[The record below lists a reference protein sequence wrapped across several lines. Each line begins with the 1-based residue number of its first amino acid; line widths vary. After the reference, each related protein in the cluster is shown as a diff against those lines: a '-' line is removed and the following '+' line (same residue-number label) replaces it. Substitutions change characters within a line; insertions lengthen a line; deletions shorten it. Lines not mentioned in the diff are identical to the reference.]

1 MELKN
6 EEVLAKRP
14 GKLIYRS
21 GEYCVKLFDENYSKA
36 NVLNEALNQARVE
49 ETNLNIPKIIE
60 VCKID
65 GKWAIVLEYIKGKN
79 LAQLMAENPE
89 KEDEYLELF
98 VNLQTLVHKQEAPL
112 LNRIRDKM
120 KRKLAEADLDA
131 TTRYDLQMRL
141 ESLPR
146 YDKVC
151 HGDFN
156 PSNVIIAEDGKEYI
170 IDWAHATQGN
180 TLEDVARTFL
190 MFSLDGK
197 EELAKKYVDLFCKK
211 NDVAKQLVQQW
222 IPIVAASQSVKN
234 KPEEKELLTKW
245 IGVVEYE

>member
-1 MELKN
+1 MNLDKVVAVRDN
-6 EEVLAKRP
+6 KT
-14 GKLIYRS
+14 IYRDGNLCIKVFNS
-21 GEYCVKLFDENYSKA
+21 DYSKA
-36 NVLNEALNQARVE
+36 DVLNEALNQARVE

-89 KEDEYLELF
+89 KEDEYLEQF
-98 VNLQTLVHKQEAPL
+98 VNLQTLIHKQEAPL

-141 ESLPR
+141 ESFTR

-170 IDWAHATQGN
+170 IDWSHATQGN
-180 TLEDVARTFL
+180 PLEDVARTFL
-190 MFSLDGK
+190 MFSLNGK
-197 EELAKKYVDLFCKK
+197 EELAKKYLDLFCKK
-211 NDVAKQLVQQW
+211 NDVAKQLVQKW

-245 IGVVEYE
+245 IDVVEYE

>member
-1 MELKN
+1 MDFKKD
-6 EEVLAKRP
+6 EVLAERP
-14 GKLIYRS
+14 GKIIYRS

-89 KEDEYLELF
+89 KEDEYLEQF
-98 VNLQTLVHKQEAPL
+98 VNLQTLVHKQEAPM

-120 KRKLAEADLDA
+120 KRKLDEADLDA
-131 TTRYDLQMRL
+131 TTRYDLQMGL

-146 YDKVC
+146 
-151 HGDFN
+151 
-156 PSNVIIAEDGKEYI
+156 
-170 IDWAHATQGN
+170 
-180 TLEDVARTFL
+180 
-190 MFSLDGK
+190 
-197 EELAKKYVDLFCKK
+197 
-211 NDVAKQLVQQW
+211 
-222 IPIVAASQSVKN
+222 
-234 KPEEKELLTKW
+234 
-245 IGVVEYE
+245 

>member
-1 MELKN
+1 MDFKKD
-6 EEVLAKRP
+6 EVLAERP
-14 GKLIYRS
+14 GKIIYRS

-89 KEDEYLELF
+89 KEDEYLEQF
-98 VNLQTLVHKQEAPL
+98 VNLQTLVHKQEAPM

-120 KRKLAEADLDA
+120 KRKLDEADLDA

-156 PSNVIIAEDGKEYI
+156 PSNVIIAENGKEYI
-170 IDWAHATQGN
+170 IDWSHATQGN
-180 TLEDVARTFL
+180 ASADVAMSYLL
-190 MFSLDGK
+190 MKMDKLD
-197 EELAKKYVDLFCKK
+197 EIAERYLDLFCEKTNTDK
-211 NDVAKQLVQQW
+211 RYVQTW
-222 IPIVAASQSVKN
+222 IPVVAGAHLKKC
-234 KPEEKELLTKW
+234 KPENKGMIEGF
-245 IGVVEYE
+245 INVVQY

>member
-6 EEVLAKRP
+6 EEVLAKRQ

-21 GEYCVKLFDENYSKA
+21 GECCVKLFDENYSKA

-49 ETNLNIPKIIE
+49 ETNLNIPKILE

-89 KEDEYLELF
+89 KEDEYLEQF
-98 VNLQTLVHKQEAPL
+98 VNLQILVHKQEAPL

-197 EELAKKYVDLFCKK
+197 EELAKKYIDLFCKK
-211 NDVAKQLVQQW
+211 NDIAKQLVQQW

-245 IGVVEYE
+245 IGVVEYD

>member
-6 EEVLAKRP
+6 EEVLAKRQ

-65 GKWAIVLEYIKGKN
+65 GKWAIVLEHIKGKN
-79 LAQLMAENPE
+79 LAQLMAEHPE
-89 KEDEYLELF
+89 KENEYLEQF
-98 VNLQTLVHKQEAPL
+98 VNLQILVHKQEAPL

-197 EELAKKYVDLFCKK
+197 DDLAKKYIDLFCKK
-211 NDVAKQLVQQW
+211 NDIAKQLVQQW

>member
-1 MELKN
+1 MNYNLN
-6 EEVLAKRP
+6 NPIAKRST
-14 GKLIYRS
+14 KTIYRD
-21 GEYCVKLFDENYSKA
+21 GEKAIKLFVENYSKA
-36 NVLNEALNQARVE
+36 DILNEALNQARVE

-89 KEDEYLELF
+89 KEDEYLEQF
-98 VNLQTLVHKQEAPL
+98 VNLQTLVHKQEAPM

-120 KRKLAEADLDA
+120 KRKLDEADLDA

-156 PSNVIIAEDGKEYI
+156 PSNVIIAENGKEYI
-170 IDWAHATQGN
+170 IDWSHATQGN

-211 NDVAKQLVQQW
+211 NDVAKQLVQKW

-245 IGVVEYE
+245 IDVVEYE

>member
-1 MELKN
+1 MEFKKD
-6 EEVLAKRP
+6 EVLAERP
-14 GKLIYRS
+14 GKVVYRS

-36 NVLNEALNQARVE
+36 SVLNEALNQARVE
-49 ETNLNIPKIIE
+49 ETDLNIPKIIE

-65 GKWAIVLEYIKGKN
+65 GKWAIVLEHIKGKN

-89 KEDEYLELF
+89 KEDEYLEQF
-98 VNLQTLVHKQEAPL
+98 VNLQTLIHKQEAPL

-141 ESLPR
+141 ESFTR

-170 IDWAHATQGN
+170 IDWSHATQGN
-180 TLEDVARTFL
+180 PLEDVARTFL
-190 MFSLDGK
+190 MFTY
-197 EELAKKYVDLFCKK
+197 EYVHGCDDRFHCRYRVP
-211 NDVAKQLVQQW
+211 DH
-222 IPIVAASQSVKN
+222 
-234 KPEEKELLTKW
+234 
-245 IGVVEYE
+245 

>member
-6 EEVLAKRP
+6 EEVLAKRQ

-65 GKWAIVLEYIKGKN
+65 GKWAIVLEHIKGKN
-79 LAQLMAENPE
+79 LAQLMAEHPE
-89 KEDEYLELF
+89 KENEYLEQF
-98 VNLQTLVHKQEAPL
+98 VNLQILVHKQEAPL

-197 EELAKKYVDLFCKK
+197 DDLAKKYIDLFCKK
-211 NDVAKQLVQQW
+211 NDIAKQLVQQW
-222 IPIVAASQSVKN
+222 IPIVAASQSV
-234 KPEEKELLTKW
+234 
-245 IGVVEYE
+245 